1 MFSQGHILAAV
12 FGTITT
18 VLWALQVLGGAFLYK
33 RVRVTPFAIR
43 YRAYSSSAFTGVG
56 LQEWQFRH

>member
-12 FGTITT
+12 FCTIIT
-18 VLWALQVLGGAFLYK
+18 VLWALQVLGGGFLYK
-33 RVRVTPFAIR
+33 RVCATLFVIR
-43 YRAYSSSAFTGVG
+43 YDAYSSSAFIGVG

>member
-1 MFSQGHILAAV
+1 MYSQGHILAAV

-18 VLWALQVLGGAFLYK
+18 ALWALQVLGGGFLYK
-33 RVRVTPFAIR
+33 RVRASLL
-43 YRAYSSSAFTGVG
+43 ASGTGLTFHLFSLGMG